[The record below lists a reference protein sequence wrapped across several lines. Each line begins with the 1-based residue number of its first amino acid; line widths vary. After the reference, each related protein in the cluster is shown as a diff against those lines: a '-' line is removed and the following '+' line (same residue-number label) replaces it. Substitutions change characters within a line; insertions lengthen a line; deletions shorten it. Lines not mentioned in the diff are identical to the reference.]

1 MESLISV
8 LLGWLPFVLVVS
20 VWFYVMWKQGFF
32 SKVIFT
38 NQQYMQEMLTE
49 TKRQTAALEKLLAQY
64 EERLNRLENRPDG
77 TA

>member
-8 LLGWLPFVLVVS
+8 LLGWLPFILAVS

-32 SKVIFT
+32 KKVTFT

-49 TKRQTAALEKLLAQY
+49 TKRQTVALEKLLAQY
-64 EERLNRLENRPDG
+64 EERLNRLENKPDG